1 MNIMNIHDLSE
12 YQLYKL
18 KSIDPTLSLDWRE
31 VINDIFPQLDKE
43 SQTSVY
49 KNILKPR
56 GISVDSDRTLTY
68 TRPNSLQCTIENT
81 YTKNKDLLSIASHMN
96 KIIMSPDKNHNAME
110 LADKIESILGYLDG
124 LELHDVLQD
133 QKDRQKIRAAFLYD
147 LALWIDTI
155 TLDIDPSLRKLDTNI
170 IKSYFKEVF
179 IKQQIQGRDFRNW
192 DSSDLSF
199 QELSHLPSFIKQ
211 QGKDRKFFIV
221 EGQNYWYLVGAAS
234 QIGKNPYSF
243 RRFLHE
249 DKSGRADEFVYLT
262 SIVLD
267 KNNMQNTAYL
277 AHAAYWMTRLYTLD
291 RGVSDTLLKFVNDT
305 QQLYQNYL
313 KPLLR
318 EPLQQDGSH
327 PEEIIKERMIKYEK
341 QLSILILQ
349 KLPRIIQM
357 TGHDINDQ
365 DYLFYHL
372 DQLVKQMSEN
382 VQDFRLQPLAGYSI
396 SSEIMTVKLI
406 ALRRL
411 LHKSRHVFYSDQESP
426 DDHSK
431 IMGSS
436 LLAIKDK
443 LEDIDIEL
451 EELNIQEE
459 NISNY
464 KYLKENGSFW
474 QKMKLG
480 KTPEYS
486 LVDINQMRTSINE
499 DLFMSIVRL
508 AKTKPY
514 SVVYT
519 EFECNEITNENYRHY
534 AIANGALGIGT
545 LPRVVRLNEDRS
557 KLDIDS
563 VREVVYEDIF
573 KSNQQWHASA

>member
-1 MNIMNIHDLSE
+1 MKIMNIHDLSE

-31 VINDIFPQLDKE
+31 VIHDIVPQLDKE
-43 SQTSVY
+43 NQTSVY

-56 GISVDSDRTLTY
+56 GISVDTNRTLTY
-68 TRPNSLQCTIENT
+68 THPNSLQWTIDNIH
-81 YTKNKDLLSIASHMN
+81 TKNKDLLSIASHMN
-96 KIIMSPDKNHNAME
+96 KIIMSPDKNHNAID
-110 LADKIESILGYLDG
+110 LADNIEAILGYLDN
-124 LELHDVLQD
+124 LDMHEVLQD
-133 QKDRQKIRAAFLYD
+133 QKDRKQIRVAFLYD

-155 TLDIDPSLRKLDTNI
+155 TLEIEGGLRKLDTKI
-170 IKSYFKEVF
+170 VKSYFKEVF

-211 QGKDRKFFIV
+211 EGKDRKFFIV
-221 EGQNYWYLVGAAS
+221 EGQNYWYLVGTAS
-234 QIGKNPYSF
+234 QVGKNPYSF

-249 DKSGRADEFVYLT
+249 DKSGRANEFVYLT
-262 SIVLD
+262 SIILD

-277 AHAAYWMTRLYTLD
+277 AHAAHCVTRLYTLD
-291 RGVSDTLLKFVNDT
+291 RGVSDSLLKFIHDI

-349 KLPRIIQM
+349 KIPRIIQM
-357 TGHDINDQ
+357 TFHDINDQ

-382 VQDFRLQPLAGYSI
+382 VQDFRLQPLAGYST
-396 SSEIMTVKLI
+396 SSEIMIVKLI
-406 ALRRL
+406 AFRRL
-411 LHKSRHVFYSDQESP
+411 LNKSRKVFYSDQESI
-426 DDHSK
+426 DDNSH
-431 IMGSS
+431 IMESS

-443 LEDIDIEL
+443 VEEIDIYL
-451 EELNIQEE
+451 EELNLQEE

-464 KYLKENGSFW
+464 NYFKEHGSFW

-480 KTPEYS
+480 KTPDYS
-486 LVDINQMRTSINE
+486 LADIEQMRSSINE
-499 DLFMSIVRL
+499 DLFISIVRL
-508 AKTKPY
+508 AKTESY
-514 SVVYT
+514 SIVYT
-519 EFECNEITNENYRHY
+519 EFE
-534 AIANGALGIGT
+534 
-545 LPRVVRLNEDRS
+545 
-557 KLDIDS
+557 
-563 VREVVYEDIF
+563 
-573 KSNQQWHASA
+573 

>member
-1 MNIMNIHDLSE
+1 MNIHDLSE

-31 VINDIFPQLDKE
+31 VIDDIVPQLDKE
-43 SQTSVY
+43 SQTSIY

-56 GISVDSDRTLTY
+56 GISVDVDRTLTY
-68 TRPNSLQCTIENT
+68 TRPNSLQWTIENIH
-81 YTKNKDLLSIASHMN
+81 TKNKDLLSIASHMK
-96 KIIMSPDKNHNAME
+96 KIITSQNKNHNAMQ
-110 LADKIESILGYLDG
+110 LADKIESILGYLDS
-124 LELHDVLQD
+124 LEVNDVLQD
-133 QKDRQKIRAAFLYD
+133 QKDRQQIRVAFLYD

-155 TLDIDPSLRKLDTNI
+155 TLDIDVGLRKLNTNI

-211 QGKDRKFFIV
+211 EGRDRKFFIV
-221 EGQNYWYLVGAAS
+221 EGQNYWYLVGTAS
-234 QIGKNPYSF
+234 QIDKNPYSF
-243 RRFLHE
+243 RRFLYE
-249 DKSGRADEFVYLT
+249 DHSGNHREYVYLT
-262 SIVLD
+262 NIVLKKD
-267 KNNMQNTAYL
+267 SINNSDYL
-277 AHAAYWMTRLYTLD
+277 AHAAYCMTRLYTLD
-291 RGVSDTLLKFVNDT
+291 RGVSDTLLKFVNDI

-327 PEEIIKERMIKYEK
+327 PEEIIKERMVKYEK

-349 KLPRIIQM
+349 KLPRIIKM
-357 TGHDINDQ
+357 TDHDVNDQ

-382 VQDFRLQPLAGYSI
+382 IQDFRLQPLAGYST
-396 SSEIMTVKLI
+396 SSEIMIVKLI

-411 LHKSRHVFYSDQESP
+411 LNKSRHVFYSDEESL
-426 DDHSK
+426 DENSQ
-431 IMGSS
+431 IMAYS

-443 LEDIDIEL
+443 LEDIDISL
-451 EELNIQEE
+451 EELNLQEE
-459 NISNY
+459 NISHY

-480 KTPEYS
+480 KTPNYS
-486 LVDINQMRTSINE
+486 LADIEQMRSSINE
-499 DLFMSIVRL
+499 DLFISIVRL
-508 AKTKPY
+508 AKTEPY
-514 SVVYT
+514 SMVYT
-519 EFECNEITNENYRHY
+519 EFECNEIINENYRHY
-534 AIANGALGIGT
+534 AIADGKLGISS
-545 LPRVVRLNEDRS
+545 LPRVVRLNEDRT

-563 VREVVYEDIF
+563 IKEVIYEDIF